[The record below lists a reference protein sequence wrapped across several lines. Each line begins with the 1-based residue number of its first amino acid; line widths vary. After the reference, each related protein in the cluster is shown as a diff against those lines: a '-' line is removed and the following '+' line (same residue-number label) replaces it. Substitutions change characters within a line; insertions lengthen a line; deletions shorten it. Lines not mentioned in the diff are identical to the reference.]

1 MMINHAIAA
10 MPGPSASTPP
20 SKHFS
25 SAAGLGTVT
34 PTLTK
39 TQLPRHLQCAYIHIY
54 ATDKS
59 FRTNKRQSLSKDITF
74 MWSRDGGRYRQ
85 YHLEDLLRKI
95 NGFSTNEHV
104 LLNIC
109 YVNNDDVTEKVM
121 TPVHARKYILLI
133 VSTELRSYLLETSFD
148 D

>member
-1 MMINHAIAA
+1 
-10 MPGPSASTPP
+10 
-20 SKHFS
+20 
-25 SAAGLGTVT
+25 
-34 PTLTK
+34 
-39 TQLPRHLQCAYIHIY
+39 
-54 ATDKS
+54 
-59 FRTNKRQSLSKDITF
+59 